1 MAVSRFVFVLLLMI
15 GLLAMAPGVA
25 ARGVVE
31 VDEEAERASQHA
43 VDDDPPADAPADA
56 EPERQADDAPP
67 ENGPPEPEPEPEED
81 PSDGVE
87 PDAEIEPETDPDA
100 VDPDPDE
107 PEPVVDEAEP
117 TIDVERLML
126 ELERAPI
133 MFDRPADARR
143 LSVRIEADRRL
154 LSELRKPIPT
164 DRIEAELYLRRIRD
178 LAAISDPVLL
188 VPLANNVIRQAPLLF
203 EWMATEY
210 DDPEE
215 RARDYYVGGSWAFH
229 RRFDAFHR
237 AVLLTVIRR
246 LDAVGDLLLQGEQ

>member
-43 VDDDPPADAPADA
+43 VDDDAPADAPADA

-67 ENGPPEPEPEPEED
+67 ENGPPEPEPEED

-107 PEPVVDEAEP
+107 PEPAVDEAEP